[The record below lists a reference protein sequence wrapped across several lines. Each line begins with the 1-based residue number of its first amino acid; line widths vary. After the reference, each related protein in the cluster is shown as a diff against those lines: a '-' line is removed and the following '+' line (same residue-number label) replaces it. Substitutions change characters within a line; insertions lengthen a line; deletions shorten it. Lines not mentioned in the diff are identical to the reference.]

1 MIPLSDAQT
10 AYRQKVFNG
19 LVESLKQHGA
29 GQVEVEVDGELIVL
43 EKLTKPVANCEVWL
57 LTDEPVF
64 SAGFDFGTS
73 SLTDVTFTTSD
84 RDARIASSAVPWKFS
99 STDQAAQRLILTL
112 TSGRVSHTS

>member
-29 GQVEVEVDGELIVL
+29 GQVEVEVDGELIVV
-43 EKLTKPVANCEVWL
+43 EKLTKPAANCEVWL

-64 SAGFDFGTS
+64 SAGFSFGS
-73 SLTDVTFTTSD
+73 ASLTDVTFTISD
-84 RDARIASSAVPWKFS
+84 CEAQLTSSALPWKFS
-99 STDQAAQRLILTL
+99 STDQAAQRLILML
-112 TSGRVSHTS
+112 TSGNVS